1 MGKKGR
7 RHTGRRSACRAV
19 GLLRLWGN
27 PRNAII
33 LFATVVLLFNA
44 AVPYW
49 HAAQRAQA
57 WALAL
62 AEPAAKHHAT
72 LAGGVDCP
80 LHNNGTGGQE
90 GGDEAPLGKKPC
102 PLCQALQLFSPGL
115 AQPGFI
121 VVPCAPPAVAAFVPH
136 RLELKSGRE
145 TAEQGRPRAP
155 PLA

>member
-1 MGKKGR
+1 
-7 RHTGRRSACRAV
+7 
-19 GLLRLWGN
+19 LLRLRGT
-27 PRNAII
+27 PRNAVI
-33 LFATVVLLFNA
+33 LFAALVLLFNA

-62 AEPAAKHHAT
+62 ADSDAKHKAA
-72 LAGGVDCP
+72 LAGGEECP
-80 LHNNGTGGQE
+80 LHNAGTDGQK
-90 GGDEAPLGKKPC
+90 GGDEAPLSKKPC
-102 PLCQALQLFSPGL
+102 PLCQALQMFSPGL
-115 AQPGFI
+115 TQPGFLF
-121 VVPCAPPAVAAFVPH
+121 VPSAPLAIAAFVPH